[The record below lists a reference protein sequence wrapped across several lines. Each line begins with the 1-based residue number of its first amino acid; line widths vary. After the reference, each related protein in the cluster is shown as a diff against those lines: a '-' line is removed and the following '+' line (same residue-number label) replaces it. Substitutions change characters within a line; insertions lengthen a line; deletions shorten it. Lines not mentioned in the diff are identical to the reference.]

1 MPIYFI
7 ICYMIHDNTIK
18 TYFIVL
24 KQVEI
29 SAGLKWAV
37 ITLSCPC

>member
-1 MPIYFI
+1 MK
-7 ICYMIHDNTIK
+7 HDINTIK

-24 KQVEI
+24 KQVEL

-37 ITLSCPC
+37 MTTGGPTMSYD